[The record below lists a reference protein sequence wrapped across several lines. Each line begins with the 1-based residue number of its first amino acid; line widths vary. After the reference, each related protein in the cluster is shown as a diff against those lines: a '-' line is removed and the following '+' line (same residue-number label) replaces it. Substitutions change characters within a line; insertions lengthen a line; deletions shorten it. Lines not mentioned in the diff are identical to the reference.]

1 MRGNIRSLGG
11 YESNSILV
19 YEEGYNKLYQ
29 NGIYT
34 AEVKSMY
41 IINAKCSV
49 VMKPERTS
57 DGVTLQVLVNGEV
70 RDSKEVKTGSTDF
83 SEYPGD
89 IISIL
94 PLNYGDKV
102 EIYCKTPQ
110 SGYITSD
117 SSKNTLSIVGIRT

>member
-1 MRGNIRSLGG
+1 MNSLGG
-11 YESNSILV
+11 YKSNSKLI
-19 YEEGYNKLYQ
+19 YEEGYNKLYN

-34 AEVKSMY
+34 AGAKSLH

-89 IISIL
+89 ILSIL

-102 EIYCKTPQ
+102 EIYCKTSQ
-110 SGYITSD
+110 EGYITSD
-117 SSKNTLSIVGIRT
+117 SSKNTLSIIEIRTW